1 LTSRVSQARDFIS
14 VFKTDLHFDS
24 DVFGRSTEILLLQN
38 SRVKNLINLES
49 QGGFM
54 NWKQGIFG
62 VVGLTVL
69 LVACPTQP
77 DPPTLTSV
85 SGQISNWNNPPATLG
100 KIEFR
105 TTPLPGSSNS
115 TGNNIVG
122 SGSIDGQ
129 GNFTVALSTPV
140 AADLQPLPTISCA
153 SGAINIS
160 NNPKFTFI
168 NGAQIPRNSSN
179 LIPGSVI
186 LATSK
191 NFDAVGEKSATLI
204 YSDTNTDITGSCT
217 NSQSGVSFTSN
228 YNVQFRIG
236 WNWSVTTRTTTEFN
250 ITSEVPTSDLK
261 WIMSISTISA
271 PVVSSISVTGL
282 TALSF
287 GAPPATIGAIVLDA
301 NGVFISPQPAIQW
314 SLEPS
319 NTTGIGT
326 LSASTTSTVN
336 YTPPASGSSSIS
348 VVIRATVGNISGTKT
363 ITVSPA
369 QADSTPP
376 KIQSTTATGS
386 TSVDVFFDE
395 ALAPATVTAARFS
408 ISGSTLAVTAASLSS
423 NGKTVTLTTG
433 TQTANAAYAVLV
445 SSSVTDLAGN
455 AYPGNDVTSSVTS
468 FSGFDSSGTIISG
481 QISNWNSASPLDKI
495 EFKVNTSILGS
506 SNIDSLGNFKAVLS
520 TPKASDLI
528 LVPASSG
535 TPMGCA
541 SGSLIVSNSYKTN
554 VNTIFNLKSNSHPII
569 LTTSYPLVIGGK
581 IAVLNYS
588 DANVDI
594 TGSCS
599 GGTSISYNIHLKI
612 GWNWV
617 IQTFTSNNSI
627 SSSSEIP
634 SSDMKWIL
642 Q

>member
-1 LTSRVSQARDFIS
+1 
-14 VFKTDLHFDS
+14 
-24 DVFGRSTEILLLQN
+24 
-38 SRVKNLINLES
+38 
-49 QGGFM
+49 M

-62 VVGLTVL
+62 GIVLTVL

-115 TGNNIVG
+115 IGNNIVG

-129 GNFTVALSTPV
+129 GNFTVALSTPT
-140 AADLQPLPTISCA
+140 AADLQPLPTISCT

-168 NGAQIPRNSSN
+168 NGAQIPRNSNN

-236 WNWSVTTRTTTEFN
+236 WNWSVTTRTTTGSN

-271 PVVSSISVTGL
+271 PVVSSISVTGP

-314 SLEPS
+314 SLEPG

-348 VVIRATVGNISGTKT
+348 VLIRATVGSVSGTKVIT
-363 ITVSPA
+363 INPA
-369 QADSTPP
+369 QSTSNPP
-376 KIQSTTATGS
+376 KVLGTNATSS
-386 TSVDVFFDE
+386 TSVDVLFDK
-395 ALAPATVTAARFS
+395 ALAPATITAAQFS
-408 ISGSTLAVTAASLSS
+408 IAGSTLAVTAAVLSS
-423 NGKTVTLTTG
+423 DGKTVTLTTS
-433 TQTANAAYAVLV
+433 TQTAGTPYTVLV
-445 SSSVTDLAGN
+445 GTGVTDLAGN
-455 AYPGNDVTSSVTS
+455 AYPGNDVTSSVRS
-468 FSGFDSSGTIISG
+468 FSGFDSSGTTISG
-481 QISNWNSASPLDKI
+481 QISNWNSSLPLDKV
-495 EFKVNTSILGS
+495 EFRINLSILGS
-506 SNIDSLGNFKAVLS
+506 SEIDSLGNFKALIS
-520 TPKASDLI
+520 APKVSDLI
-528 LVPASSG
+528 SIPASSG
-535 TPMGCA
+535 TPIGCS
-541 SGSLIVSNSYKTN
+541 SGSLVISNNYKTTSYSLQ
-554 VNTIFNLKSNSHPII
+554 VSLKSNTHSI
-569 LTTSYPLVIGGK
+569 LLATSYPPVIGGK
-581 IAVLNYS
+581 VAILNYS
-588 DANVDI
+588 DSNVDI
-594 TGSCS
+594 TGTCNTGS
-599 GGTSISYNIHLKI
+599 TLISQNQHLKI

-617 IQTFTSNNSI
+617 IITYTSNNLI
-627 SSSSEIP
+627 SASTEVP
-634 SSDMKWIL
+634 TSDMKWIL